1 MMLSFKSSML
11 FSQRVIATN
20 NDTLICFTPEQC
32 KVILKEF
39 NLCNYFDSL
48 TRLQTVEIILMK
60 NSISELK
67 ELADLKT
74 SQLKFCQDLGK
85 IKEVE
90 IERLVSQKKQ
100 LGKEIKRQSNHKIIA
115 IVSGSITTALMTY
128 LWITK

>member
-1 MMLSFKSSML
+1 ML